1 MTPLESP
8 ALERRT
14 LILASSSPRRR
25 ALLSRLGLPLE
36 IVPPDVDESALP
48 GEEPAAFVVRV
59 AGLKAQA
66 VASARP
72 GRVVLAADTAVVCAG
87 RIFGKPADERE
98 AAGMLRELSRRE
110 HEVVSGVSVVGPGL
124 AERFAVSTTV
134 RFRPLSEPEIA
145 WYVGTGEPMDKA
157 GAYAIQERGGA
168 FVESISGSYS
178 NVVGLPLAESLA
190 ALARAGLE
198 LPWRE
203 ATP

>member
-1 MTPLESP
+1 
-8 ALERRT
+8 
-14 LILASSSPRRR
+14 
-25 ALLSRLGLPLE
+25 
-36 IVPPDVDESALP
+36 
-48 GEEPAAFVVRV
+48 
-59 AGLKAQA
+59 
-66 VASARP
+66 
-72 GRVVLAADTAVVCAG
+72 VVCAG

-145 WYVGTGEPMDKA
+145 WYVGPGSRWTRRAPTPSRSAAAPSSVHLGQLLQRRGAAAGREP
-157 GAYAIQERGGA
+157 G
-168 FVESISGSYS
+168 
-178 NVVGLPLAESLA
+178 
-190 ALARAGLE
+190 ALARAVLE